1 MCLSR
6 KVVDQTC
13 RVCHVLQWPCEQKNS
28 LGPTS
33 FFPEMLSNHLAMLWN
48 MSAIHTH
55 FSNNLSKKVL
65 KFSSQIST
73 IYSMHTV
80 TSKLPPFLLPSLP
93 LSLTL
98 TTAPIEGSHTHVHH
112 MSQEVHRTIHVR
124 TTAELY
130 KSRHRVKRSIE
141 MWTRGHYHVGCMI
154 CSKTSQAHT
163 YITLTTHVYTKC
175 VMCCSDLVNK
185 WARSKDESVTV
196 KLHFTNSVK
205 CVHKLCHILNM
216 SLFKTEN
223 EKWSLQTRWLSDEC

>member
-80 TSKLPPFLLPSLP
+80 TSITPSLSSSLPPSLP
-93 LSLTL
+93 HSHYSTNRSW
-98 TTAPIEGSHTHVHH
+98 GSHTHVHH
-112 MSQEVHRTIHVR
+112 MSQEVHRLIHVR

-130 KSRHRVKRSIE
+130 KSRHRVKVHWSVDKRSLPRE
-141 MWTRGHYHVGCMI
+141 LHDLFKDK
-154 CSKTSQAHT
+154 SST
-163 YITLTTHVYTKC
+163 YIHHINNPRVYQVSHVLQWPCEQMSSFKRRVSHSQTTLY
-175 VMCCSDLVNK
+175 
-185 WARSKDESVTV
+185 
-196 KLHFTNSVK
+196 
-205 CVHKLCHILNM
+205 
-216 SLFKTEN
+216 
-223 EKWSLQTRWLSDEC
+223 

>member
-33 FFPEMLSNHLAMLWN
+33 FFPEMFSNHLAMLWN
-48 MSAIHTH
+48 MSAIHMH

-98 TTAPIEGSHTHVHH
+98 TTAPIDHEVAIH
-112 MSQEVHRTIHVR
+112 MCITCLKKSIGQYMYEQLLNYINRVTGWRGPLKCGQEVITTWAAWFVQRQVKHIH
-124 TTAELY
+124 
-130 KSRHRVKRSIE
+130 
-141 MWTRGHYHVGCMI
+141 
-154 CSKTSQAHT
+154 TSH
-163 YITLTTHVYTKC
+163 
-175 VMCCSDLVNK
+175 
-185 WARSKDESVTV
+185 
-196 KLHFTNSVK
+196 
-205 CVHKLCHILNM
+205 
-216 SLFKTEN
+216 
-223 EKWSLQTRWLSDEC
+223 